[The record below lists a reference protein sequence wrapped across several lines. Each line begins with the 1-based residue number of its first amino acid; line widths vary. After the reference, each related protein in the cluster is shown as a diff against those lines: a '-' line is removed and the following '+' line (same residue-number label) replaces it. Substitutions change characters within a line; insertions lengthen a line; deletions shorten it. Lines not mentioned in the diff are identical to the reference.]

1 MCSGRFDSSTVAPVV
16 RHGWVSLCIDT
27 RTRRF
32 VPGAHSPLLVL
43 PHVGTLM
50 TTSAMAW
57 MVAAA

>member
-1 MCSGRFDSSTVAPVV
+1 LLHNLVLVCALVHGRQ
-16 RHGWVSLCIDT
+16 LIDT